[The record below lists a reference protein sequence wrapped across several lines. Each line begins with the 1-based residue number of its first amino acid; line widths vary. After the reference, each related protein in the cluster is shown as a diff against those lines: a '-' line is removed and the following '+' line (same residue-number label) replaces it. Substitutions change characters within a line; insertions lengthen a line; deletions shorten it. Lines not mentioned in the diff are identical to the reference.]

1 MIRFRS
7 IIGLS
12 SRTGTSKICPAFHPQ
27 LWPIRGEGASQRIP
41 SDYCTIHII
50 MKIGMVAPPPR
61 TEKKTPRKVGDEKRE
76 KKIKIRAQ
84 KAKRSQPHGIGKE
97 KV

>member
-1 MIRFRS
+1 
-7 IIGLS
+7 
-12 SRTGTSKICPAFHPQ
+12 
-27 LWPIRGEGASQRIP
+27 
-41 SDYCTIHII
+41 

-61 TEKKTPRKVGDEKRE
+61 TKKKTPRKVGDEKRE